1 MNEEVACVL
10 FTDAI
15 TKEHCKL
22 TQLNL
27 YECKMTDK
35 CIPILRTALQD
46 ERCRLTRLRLLGN
59 MFGYSERGRRA
70 VLDVMNHES
79 CNARGL
85 QIDFT

>member
-1 MNEEVACVL
+1 MDEEVTCML

-22 TQLNL
+22 THLVL
-27 YECKMTDK
+27 DDCEMTDK

-46 ERCRLTRLRLLGN
+46 QRCRLTRLEMRGDE
-59 MFGYSERGRRA
+59 FSERGRRA

-85 QIDFT
+85 QIDFTH